1 MYWEGPEDLGSPSK
15 SPSSYPSSSPSARC
29 RVRTCE
35 DVHDEINYGF
45 LPAIL
50 VLPSLQTSYMFPS
63 SFLPEHPYHGP
74 SDPRYRPECRF
85 ENSHD
90 HRLVSPT
97 LAFPPTAATKG
108 HTGNSKSSRVQ
119 QTLVHFGIFTSGQSN
134 RSNHNGPAGA
144 ATSNKIQNM
153 DVSSPS
159 LSLRLSPSLPLSM
172 ATIVGRLLQFTLH
185 DLMMVV
191 MVVMM
196 ISLHKIPQRLARE
209 NRISRV
215 RGF

>member
-1 MYWEGPEDLGSPSK
+1 MYWEGPEDLGSTSK
-15 SPSSYPSSSPSARC
+15 VPSSYPSSTRC
-29 RVRTCE
+29 RIRTGE

-50 VLPSLQTSYMFPS
+50 IVPSLQISYTFPS
-63 SFLPEHPYHGP
+63 SFLPEYPFHGS

-90 HRLVSPT
+90 HRLVPPT
-97 LAFPPTAATKG
+97 LAFHPAATKG
-108 HTGNSKSSRVQ
+108 HAGNSKSSRVQ
-119 QTLVHFGIFTSGQSN
+119 QTLVRFGIFTSRQSN
-134 RSNHNGPAGA
+134 RSNHNGFAGA
-144 ATSNKIQNM
+144 ATSNRIQNM
-153 DVSSPS
+153 DFSSPPS

-185 DLMMVV
+185 DFMMVV

>member
-1 MYWEGPEDLGSPSK
+1 MYWEGPEDLGSTSK
-15 SPSSYPSSSPSARC
+15 SPSSYPSSAHF
-29 RVRTCE
+29 RVRTGE
-35 DVHDEINYGF
+35 DVHDEINYGLF
-45 LPAIL
+45 PAIL

-63 SFLPEHPYHGP
+63 SFLPEYPYHGS

-97 LAFPPTAATKG
+97 LAFHPAATKG
-108 HTGNSKSSRVQ
+108 HAGNSKSSRVQ
-119 QTLVHFGIFTSGQSN
+119 QTLVRFGIFTSEQSN
-134 RSNHNGPAGA
+134 RSNHNGSAGA

-153 DVSSPS
+153 DFSSPS

-172 ATIVGRLLQFTLH
+172 ATIAGRLLQFTLH
-185 DLMMVV
+185 DLMMVM